1 MSAQSPPRDI
11 SLRFL
16 TRIVIEPRLTVVLGT
31 DVISNKVLQRFQLL
45 EEFLWR
51 HLFLDGVATQDVGR
65 RVDRSPPSD
74 LVCSLL
80 VHVDLFPRQRL
91 DRIEVDVG
99 EGALLRLVEV
109 DLRSLALGG
118 DRLFRDRLL
127 EGRVFPAGVIGE
139 NKERLSGLRLARLDA
154 LDDHDRF

>member
-45 EEFLWR
+45 EEFLWWY
-51 HLFLDGVATQDVGR
+51 LFLDGVATQDVRR
-65 RVDRSPPSD
+65 RVDRSPPRD
-74 LVCSLL
+74 LVGSLL
-80 VHVDLFPRQRL
+80 VHVDVSPRQRL

-99 EGALLRLVEV
+99 KGALLRLVEV

-118 DRLFRDRLL
+118 DRLFRDRLF
-127 EGRVFPAGVIGE
+127 EGRVFPARVIGE